1 MKTRKVLDSYA
12 LLAYLQGEGGGE
24 AVKAALGSSEGGAL
38 MNEINVGEVYYI
50 LAKARGRDRA
60 EVFLNTILPSLPIEV
75 TTNDFEAVIRAARI
89 KAEYPLAYADC
100 FGVVTAM
107 DSDAAI
113 LTGDPEFKSVEALVE
128 IEWIG
133 RGKSP

>member
-1 MKTRKVLDSYA
+1 VKTRKVLDSYA
-12 LLAYLQGEGGGE
+12 LLAYLQGEKGCE
-24 AVKAALGSSEGGAL
+24 AIKAALGSSEGGVL

-60 EVFLNTILPSLPIEV
+60 EEFLNTILPSLPIEV
-75 TTNDFEAVIRAARI
+75 EANDFDAVIRAARI
-89 KAEYPLAYADC
+89 KAGHPLAYADC

-107 DSDAAI
+107 DNDAAI
-113 LTGDPEFKSVEALVE
+113 LTGDLEFEAVASLVE

-133 RGKSP
+133 